1 MVRRT
6 VVLAD
11 GDEAYLERLS
21 NYFMEK
27 APQLELS
34 LFTDQELMEQYLRG
48 NQPDILLIGEEF
60 AGRAKEAKAAVRLL
74 LSSSMAP
81 AEGFEV
87 IKKYQKTEKLLS
99 EILLKYAEATGAGE
113 TLKGSS
119 HTKTAVFYS
128 PAGGGG
134 KSVLALGTACAC
146 ARAGLRTLYL
156 NLEEVDSVQGLLPQ
170 TPGSMSDLFLA
181 LKTKGMKVGIKL
193 AACVGEEAV
202 NGFWYVSGAES
213 ISEYEEIGGGELER
227 LLEAVKEQAE
237 YDVLVADLS
246 SGFHERTLSVLRQA
260 DVIFAPVRPE
270 EGARAKLERLL
281 GESRFHERYNP
292 LFERLRL
299 VINQADSREAAAGL
313 AGALSGLPCTAV
325 IPRTPVLAGGQA
337 LLQSGAQL
345 DGLLAPLVRQIQGGG
360 QA

>member
-34 LFTDQELMEQYLRG
+34 LFTDQELLGRYLRE
-48 NQPDILLIGEEF
+48 NKPDILLAGEEF
-60 AGRAKEAKAAVRLL
+60 AGKAREAQAAVRLL

-99 EILLKYAEATGAGE
+99 EILLKYAEATGSGE

-119 HTKTAVFYS
+119 HTRTAAFYS

-134 KSVLALGTACAC
+134 KSVLALGMACAC
-146 ARAGLRTLYL
+146 ARAGFRVLYL
-156 NLEEVDSVQGLLPQ
+156 DLEEVDSVQGILPR

-181 LKTKGMKVGIKL
+181 LKTKGMNVGIKL
-193 AACVGEEAV
+193 AACVGQEPA
-202 NGFWYVSGAES
+202 NGFWYVSGADS
-213 ISEYEEIGGGELER
+213 VSEYEEIGGGELER

-237 YDVLVADLS
+237 YDILVADLS
-246 SGFHERTLSVLRQA
+246 SGFHERTLSVLRQS
-260 DVIFAPVRPE
+260 DLIFAPVRPE
-270 EGARAKLERLL
+270 EGAEAKLSRLL
-281 GESRFHERYNP
+281 GESRLHERYNR

-299 VINQADSREAAAGL
+299 VVNQADSREAAVRI
-313 AGALSGLPCTAV
+313 AGAFNSIPCTAV
-325 IPRTPVLAGGQA
+325 IPRTPVLAERSV

-345 DGLLAPLVRQIQGGG
+345 DRLFEPFVEQMRGG
-360 QA
+360 A